1 MNEAL
6 RWPRRNDPAS
16 VLRRQAVLR
25 GLEGWRDVGAREAVF
40 RLPEERAGWDEA
52 VECLTA
58 QVAIPVSVVGPLE
71 VELGEYGLDE
81 GGRLREH
88 ARSRQRVWVPLAQ
101 TEGGLAASVQ
111 RGAIAVAA
119 AGGIRTFVLE
129 DRITRDTC
137 FFFRT
142 SADAI
147 AFARW
152 VEAEA
157 PRMADWLQE
166 TAAGRSE
173 ASHLRLGQKPLVSRH
188 ALLREV
194 RTHVVGPYCHVLL
207 RFTTGDACGPNMITR
222 NAYLL
227 AKHYLMPRYPAEAGA
242 PPEEF
247 ALETNMG
254 GDKKPSFLYFQEGRG
269 KTVLAEAT
277 LAEGVLRRL
286 LRTSSRRMMRL
297 GLAGMHG
304 TIASG
309 MQSMAFTPA
318 SAVAAL
324 FAATGQ
330 DLGMVGTSSMAHAT
344 AERVEGGL
352 HVSIRF
358 PGLEVG
364 TVGGGTGL
372 PHQRAFLEMMGCTGP
387 GSVYRL
393 AQIVAATALAL
404 EVSAAAAMSMAD
416 SEGFA
421 QAHTERGG
429 LRGRREVED
438 GRSDRPKEVG
448 AR

>member
-6 RWPRRNDPAS
+6 RWPRRNGPEEIAE
-16 VLRRQAVLR
+16 RQALLR
-25 GLEGWRDVGAREAVF
+25 ERLTWRDAGAREAIF
-40 RLPEERAGWDEA
+40 RLPERREGWAEA

-58 QVAIPVSVVGPLE
+58 QVTIPVSVVGPLD
-71 VELGEYGLDE
+71 VEMGAYELDGE
-81 GGRLREH
+81 GRLREP
-88 ARSRQRVWVPLAQ
+88 ARRREPVWVPLAQ
-101 TEGGLAASVQ
+101 TEGGLAASLQ
-111 RGAIAVAA
+111 RGAIALAA
-119 AGGIRTFVLE
+119 AGGVRTYVLE

-137 FFFRT
+137 FFFRS

-157 PRMADWLQE
+157 PSMAAWLE
-166 TAAGRSE
+166 ATAAGRTA
-173 ASHLRLGQKPLVSRH
+173 ASGLRLGGKPLVSRH
-188 ALLREV
+188 AVLREV
-194 RTHVVGPYCHVLL
+194 RTHVVGAYCHVLL

-222 NAYLL
+222 NAFLL
-227 AKHYLMPRYPAEAGA
+227 AQHYILPRYPATEGA

-247 ALETNMG
+247 VLESNMG

-277 LAEGVLRRL
+277 LPERVLRRL
-286 LRTSSRRMMRL
+286 LHTDARRMMRL

-318 SAVAAL
+318 SVVAAL

-344 AERVEGGL
+344 AEEAEGGL

-393 AQIVAATALAL
+393 AQIVAAAALAL
-404 EVSAAAAMSMAD
+404 EISATASMSVPA
-416 SEGFA
+416 SENFV

-429 LRGRREVED
+429 QRGSGAVRRAEEAEEVE
-438 GRSDRPKEVG
+438 